1 MMTAISFILHGLLH
15 VPGKDIPS
23 IHAIVPEI
31 TMTILLRKDVTL
43 TILSII
49 AALHQ
54 VKGVACTVPLP
65 PPPPPALQRKE
76 RIIRH
81 VRRSPLPRSPPPHT
95 SSRSVYSHRPPSP
108 PSRYPLHRHSH
119 RPYRR
124 SYSPPPPSVHS
135 RDARLRREVISDHIQ
150 SRPSR
155 DMRSLC
161 GPPIHVRDRP
171 HNRSPDRRLLRPPPR
186 RPSYSSI
193 SRNSLR
199 TRRLDIGRRR
209 DVRPPIRSGV
219 ESGITRRNASMSDR
233 AEPKRKDKELS
244 AEKNEKDKTSSDEQG
259 SSGPPSLTS
268 PTTAQLLWDEQ
279 EIKLENEKE
288 EGTVEGREE
297 GEVEEL
303 DYDESMEDLDLHPV
317 GNIDEGG
324 GGEARKLSTKQDE
337 RQGTVNWDD
346 PQGDEVV
353 DRASSIDDENLLDTE
368 TEEQTIATE
377 IGGDEEAS
385 GDGEDKGDVHIS
397 SPIRVSP
404 HRKKSRIKCSPRQK
418 EQGKD
423 ETKLSVKERLYVSKN
438 AIGNA
443 FTPATCP

>member
-1 MMTAISFILHGLLH
+1 
-15 VPGKDIPS
+15 
-23 IHAIVPEI
+23 
-31 TMTILLRKDVTL
+31 
-43 TILSII
+43 
-49 AALHQ
+49 
-54 VKGVACTVPLP
+54 
-65 PPPPPALQRKE
+65 
-76 RIIRH
+76 
-81 VRRSPLPRSPPPHT
+81 
-95 SSRSVYSHRPPSP
+95 
-108 PSRYPLHRHSH
+108 
-119 RPYRR
+119 
-124 SYSPPPPSVHS
+124 
-135 RDARLRREVISDHIQ
+135 
-150 SRPSR
+150 
-155 DMRSLC
+155 
-161 GPPIHVRDRP
+161 
-171 HNRSPDRRLLRPPPR
+171 
-186 RPSYSSI
+186 
-193 SRNSLR
+193 
-199 TRRLDIGRRR
+199 
-209 DVRPPIRSGV
+209 
-219 ESGITRRNASMSDR
+219 MSDR

-377 IGGDEEAS
+377 KEKKRRLGRHTDDTSSKLPRSLANRLGPSPGLHGRVGRSGHKGSALAIAAEYKRRKQAGEISPREAARATRITKRINAP
-385 GDGEDKGDVHIS
+385 EYRPLK
-397 SPIRVSP
+397 
-404 HRKKSRIKCSPRQK
+404 HRKPEEKSEENERELDKKIDSIKKRNKALEKRHK
-418 EQGKD
+418 EI
-423 ETKLSVKERLYVSKN
+423 ERDKQLY
-438 AIGNA
+438 G
-443 FTPATCP
+443 